1 MATLGTD
8 RVALITGGSAGVGAA
23 TAKALAAL
31 GFRVVINY
39 SNDSSRAEATI
50 KDLQRVAADA
60 HLSHQ
65 TQSPRFVAIKA
76 DVSTPDGITTLVER
90 TISAMGRLDALI
102 SNHGWTRMTN
112 LRNLDENINMSDWEK
127 CLNMNVTSHL
137 RLAHAARKYLE
148 QSEGVV
154 VVTSSTAGIRV
165 SGSSLVRA
173 PGSLCKATGM
183 RLTGPLGLCSDKSC
197 ADPPGQMPCGYHGPK
212 DPCQLCHTRN
222 DDDRTSREWTGW

>member
-1 MATLGTD
+1 MATPGTG
-8 RVALITGGSAGVGAA
+8 RVAFITGGSAGVGAA

-39 SNDSSRAEATI
+39 SNDSSRADATI
-50 KDLQRVAADA
+50 KDLQRIAADG
-60 HLSHQ
+60 HESHQ

-76 DVSTPDGITTLVER
+76 DVSTPDGTTTLVER

-112 LRNLDENINMSDWEK
+112 LRNLDENMNMSDWEK
-127 CLNMNVTSHL
+127 CMNMNVTSHL
-137 RLAHAARKYLE
+137 RLAHAARKHLE

-173 PGSLCKATGM
+173 LCA
-183 RLTGPLGLCSDKSC
+183 R
-197 ADPPGQMPCGYHGPK
+197 
-212 DPCQLCHTRN
+212 QL
-222 DDDRTSREWTGW
+222 S